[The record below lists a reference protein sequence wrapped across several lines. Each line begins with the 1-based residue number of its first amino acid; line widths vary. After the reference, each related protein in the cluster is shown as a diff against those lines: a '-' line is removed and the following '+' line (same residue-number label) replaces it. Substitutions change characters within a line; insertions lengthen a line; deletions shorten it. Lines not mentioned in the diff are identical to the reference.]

1 MISTKW
7 CLSATVCNLLT
18 VSGAGEGQWIQRGD
32 LNALDAHPETKKL
45 QNNTHTDTGFAT
57 SFSTSG
63 SVMLLVSVCSKICI
77 IT

>member
-45 QNNTHTDTGFAT
+45 QNNTHTHTQGLQHHFQLQVA
-57 SFSTSG
+57 
-63 SVMLLVSVCSKICI
+63 
-77 IT
+77 